1 MSGFAP
7 RKRASGEKR
16 TSTRDDAL
24 NLLSF
29 KSRSVSNLR
38 SALRRK
44 GHSNDE
50 IDEVVAEFLEKGYL
64 NDLKT
69 AEMWSESMMQTGNY
83 GVNGIRTELVQK
95 GIPADMASS
104 CAEAAYE
111 GFEELEVARKA
122 VAKKFKGVDEKME
135 PREFE
140 KFCGGVYR
148 YLAHRG
154 FSNDTVF
161 RIINE
166 LRDKNQ
172 FS

>member
-83 GVNGIRTELVQK
+83 GVNGIRTELVR
-95 GIPADMASS
+95 
-104 CAEAAYE
+104 E
-111 GFEELEVARKA
+111 GNSGRHGLIMCRD
-122 VAKKFKGVDEKME
+122 GV
-135 PREFE
+135 R
-140 KFCGGVYR
+140 GLRGV
-148 YLAHRG
+148 G
-154 FSNDTVF
+154 SGP
-161 RIINE
+161 
-166 LRDKNQ
+166 
-172 FS
+172 